1 MQWKKL
7 EGHVRTYSVSNVTRG
22 INNLNFTNVDENNG
36 GQYECQAYADG
47 KTISRTVWLIVRGKW
62 VNL

>member
-1 MQWKKL
+1 M
-7 EGHVRTYSVSNVTRG
+7 RTYSVSNVTRG

-62 VNL
+62 LNL